1 MAGRSGCGYNG
12 GTMQDRT
19 EGDDA
24 ELRAWVRAARHLV
37 VLSGA
42 GMSAES
48 GVPTFRDAHTGLWA
62 RFKPE
67 ELATE
72 DAFRGHPERVWDWY
86 AERRAQVARVE
97 PNAGHRAVADFQRRH
112 PGRLTVVT
120 QNVDGLHQR
129 AGSEGVLALHGN
141 LFDDRWLD
149 PCPRAAGGA
158 PACAAA
164 EARPG
169 RPPRC
174 AQCGNLLRPGVV
186 WFGEMLPARELLLA
200 ERAAAACELM
210 LVVGTSGQ
218 VWPAAGLAH
227 AARAAG
233 ARVVVL
239 NPAPSELDDTAHRVV
254 RGTAAARLPRW
265 LAHER

>member
-1 MAGRSGCGYNG
+1 MAAGADCSYKRGMPNH
-12 GTMQDRT
+12 TDR
-19 EGDDA
+19 DDA
-24 ELRAWVRAARHLV
+24 DEVRDWVHAARSIV
-37 VLSGA
+37 VLTGA

-48 GVPTFRDAHTGLWA
+48 GVPTFRDAQTGLWA
-62 RFKPE
+62 RFNPE
-67 ELATE
+67 DLATE
-72 DAFRGHPERVWDWY
+72 DAFRDHPERVWDWY
-86 AERRAQVARVE
+86 AERRAQVAKVA
-97 PNAGHRAVADFQRRH
+97 PNAGHEAIAAFQRRH
-112 PGRLTVVT
+112 PGRMTVVT

-141 LFDDRWLD
+141 LFDDRWLE
-149 PCPRAAGGA
+149 PCPRASGA
-158 PACAAA
+158 SPGCAVTEA
-164 EARPG
+164 EPG

-186 WFGEMLPARELLLA
+186 WFGEMLPERELALA
-200 ERAAAACELM
+200 EQAAAACQLM

-239 NPAPSELDDTAHRVV
+239 NPAPSDLDATAQRVV
-254 RGTAAARLPRW
+254 RGTAAGCLPRW
-265 LAHER
+265 LADG